1 MSTTN
6 TRPSSSVSNTITLR
20 EPGSSQQT
28 LVLRLNPRKKKV
40 TWKEGTVDNEFMG
53 KKSSKKC
60 CIFHKEKPFDEDN
73 SDEEDHDHHHH
84 HHDHKCKDAGEPS
97 TSNWLIHQDPCKCT
111 RSHWICL
118 CKIRG
123 KLLNLGI
130 WYSLS
135 KCLTFD
141 KICVISFYW
150 YEIIQN

>member
-6 TRPSSSVSNTITLR
+6 TRPSSSVSNTITLQ

-60 CIFHKEKPFDEDN
+60 CIFHKQKPFDEDN

-97 TSNWLIHQDPCKCT
+97 TSNWLIDWFIRIHVSVQEAIGFVYVKLGENC
-111 RSHWICL
+111 WIWEFDILCL
-118 CKIRG
+118 
-123 KLLNLGI
+123 
-130 WYSLS
+130 SA
-135 KCLTFD
+135 
-141 KICVISFYW
+141 
-150 YEIIQN
+150 

>member
-6 TRPSSSVSNTITLR
+6 TRPSSSVSNTITLQ

-60 CIFHKEKPFDEDN
+60 CIFHKQKPFDEDN

-97 TSNWLIHQDPCKCT
+97 TSNWLIDWFIRIHVRVQEAIGFVYVKLGENC
-111 RSHWICL
+111 WIWEFDILCL
-118 CKIRG
+118 
-123 KLLNLGI
+123 
-130 WYSLS
+130 SA
-135 KCLTFD
+135 
-141 KICVISFYW
+141 
-150 YEIIQN
+150 